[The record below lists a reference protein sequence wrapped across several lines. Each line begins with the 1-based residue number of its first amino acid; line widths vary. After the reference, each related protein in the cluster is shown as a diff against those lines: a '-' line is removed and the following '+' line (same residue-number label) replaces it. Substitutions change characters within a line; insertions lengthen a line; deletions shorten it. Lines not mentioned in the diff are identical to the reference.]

1 MLVRVMYQNAKFD
14 MVKTF
19 VLDELIS
26 SGKLKKFHRSQEWVT
41 VGVDP
46 VRGMGG
52 SYKGPERRKHFIYSI
67 KTEFWK

>member
-14 MVKTF
+14 IVKTF

-26 SGKLKKFHRSQEWVT
+26 SGKLKKFYRSQEWVT

-46 VRGMGG
+46 VRGKGV
-52 SYKGPERRKHFIYSI
+52 SYKGPERRKNFVYSI